1 MNRQR
6 AQAWLLRLA
15 GAVEILAFIAVI
27 MPRSWMETAHLWL
40 EMGQMPDGPIVIF
53 MIRQASYSYGMHGIS
68 LWILASDVE
77 RFRPLI
83 IFNGISFLLAALV
96 FFLIDYSA
104 GMPMWWT
111 LSDTLGCLFFGGALL
126 LLNSPKT
133 VRLGD

>member
-1 MNRQR
+1 MNGQR

-15 GAVEILAFIAVI
+15 GAVEILAFLAVV
-27 MPRSWMETAHLWL
+27 MPRSWMETTHLWL
-40 EMGQMPDGPIVIF
+40 DMGQMPDGPVVMF
-53 MIRQASYSYGMHGIS
+53 MIRQASYAYGMHGVS

-111 LSDTLGCLFFGGALL
+111 VGDTVACLFFGVALL
-126 LLNSPKT
+126 WLSLQRNAERSH
-133 VRLGD
+133 